1 MWEVS
6 LSGPLLL
13 GLGIELVSGQSTS
26 DGSGLFSGE
35 LSWLLAEDEVSSV
48 GFVELLQLGLGGPGS
63 LDLSSLLL
71 IDDGESSGDGL
82 SDGLFG

>member
-6 LSGPLLL
+6 LSGLLLL

-26 DGSGLFSGE
+26 EGPGLFSDE

-71 IDDGESSGDGL
+71 IDDGESSGNGL
-82 SDGLFG
+82 SDGLFR